1 MTPAGRPTRIPT
13 APPVE
18 APAPVTV
25 TIDGHEVT
33 IPAGSTILEACR
45 AQGLDIPTMCYL
57 ENLTPVNVC
66 RVCVVEVAGS
76 RVLAP
81 ACSRKVEAGMGLQ
94 TGSPRAPAARQGV
107 LHVLSSTVDPP
118 LGGPP

>member
-33 IPAGSTILEACR
+33 IPAGSTIHEACR
-45 AQGLDIPTMCYL
+45 AQGLDIPTLCYL
-57 ENLTPVNVC
+57 ENLSPVNVC
-66 RVCVVEVAGS
+66 RVCVVEVTGS
-76 RVLAP
+76 RVLVP
-81 ACSRKVEAGMGLQ
+81 ACSRKVEAGMEIQ
-94 TGSPRAPAARQGV
+94 TQSERVHELRTVGHALLAASR
-107 LHVLSSTVDPP
+107 
-118 LGGPP
+118 